1 MGLSQLEICNHALL
15 KVGADTID
23 TLTEPTSSADGTKR
37 SISLCNTFFDQ
48 AYEEVLRLYP
58 WNSAKTRTTLTLSE
72 VTDYPEYILVYN
84 AGTSSVN
91 GAYTYD
97 IDRNGKPSWSN
108 GSYTI
113 QYATSVSGN
122 RWVITQFGNS
132 YEVLSGDGNV
142 PPKTGWEVVDGSSP
156 VPILDYFSGFGY
168 TYYAK
173 LPSDL
178 IRLVDLFRY
187 EDQRDERTA
196 WVVEGGYVMSDY
208 DTMYLKYIAKPT
220 DTTELEPLCT
230 NAVICNLALKLCT
243 ALQLDDDWAGRI
255 SDELY
260 GRILPS
266 ARSIDTMENKEL
278 LLEESSWVLNRNN
291 TYPTI

>member
-15 KVGADTID
+15 KVGADTVD

-48 AYEEVLRLYP
+48 AYEEVLRIYP
-58 WNSAKTRTTLTLSE
+58 WNSAKKRATLTL
-72 VTDYPEYILVYN
+72 TDNP
-84 AGTSSVN
+84 
-91 GAYTYD
+91 D
-97 IDRNGKPSWSN
+97 
-108 GSYTI
+108 
-113 QYATSVSGN
+113 
-122 RWVITQFGNS
+122 
-132 YEVLSGDGNV
+132 
-142 PPKTGWEVVDGSSP
+142 
-156 VPILDYFSGFGY
+156 FGY
-168 TYYAK
+168 EKRAA
-173 LPSDL
+173 LPDDF
-178 IRLVDLFRY
+178 IRLVNVFRY
-187 EDQRDERTA
+187 EDERDQGTA
-196 WVVEGGYVMSDY
+196 WVVEGGYILSDY

-255 SDELY
+255 SDELH

-278 LLEESSWVLNRNN
+278 LLEESSWINSRNFEN
-291 TYPTI
+291 PYI